1 MDTNLIG
8 RRISYLRDAKPMTQ
22 LDLARRMGFKDRQT
36 ISAIETGAR
45 KLKANELLGLIDILD
60 TTLEQLTDPY
70 ILVGEGQFSWRHTN
84 LGAGTLERFEDKAG
98 CWLAMFR
105 RLAEQTGY
113 SRPPLQSRL
122 GLTRR
127 SSFEEARLAGER
139 FASAFQLGNVPAVRL
154 IKTMENKLGILVLM
168 VDTEPGISGA
178 ACRLQNLD
186 AVLVSRNEVVGRR
199 HFDLAHELFHLLTWD
214 SMPPEH
220 TENVQIP
227 GRGRIEKL
235 ADNFAGA
242 LLMPREALEPQ
253 SQWTT
258 LEETELVHRLNSTA
272 NELQVSSVALMW
284 RLVALRWISSSQAN
298 RLREADIRNQGI
310 QNYKNVCPVLF
321 SKLFVDVVAHG
332 IRDGYV
338 SVARVAKLLDL
349 SIEELAQLFNDHEIA
364 CPFDL

>member
-8 RRISYLRDAKPMTQ
+8 RRISHLRDAKSITQ
-22 LDLARRMGFKDRQT
+22 LELAKRMGFKDRQT

-84 LGAGTLERFEDKAG
+84 PEADTLERFEYKAG

-113 SRPPLQSRL
+113 SLPPLQSRL
-122 GLTRR
+122 GLTRH
-127 SSFEEARLAGER
+127 SSFEEAMLAGER
-139 FASAFQLGNVPAVRL
+139 FSSAYELGDVPAARL
-154 IKTMENKLGILVLM
+154 VETLENKLGILVLM
-168 VDTEPGISGA
+168 VDVEPGISGA

-227 GRGRIEKL
+227 GKSRVEKL

-253 SQWTT
+253 SQWTD
-258 LEETELVHRLNSTA
+258 LEDSALVNQLNSTA
-272 NELQVSSVALMW
+272 TRLQVSSVALMW
-284 RLVALRWISSSQAN
+284 QLVALQWISSSQAK
-298 RLREADIRNQGI
+298 RLRELDLRNQGI

-321 SKLFVDVVAHG
+321 SKLFIDVIAHG

-338 SVARVAKLLDL
+338 SVAKVAKLLDL
-349 SIEELAQLFNDHEIA
+349 SIEELVQLFNDHEIA

>member
-8 RRISYLRDAKPMTQ
+8 RRVSYLRDAKSITQ
-22 LDLARRMGFKDRQT
+22 LELAKRMGFNDRQT

-113 SRPPLQSRL
+113 SLPPLQSRL
-122 GLTRR
+122 RLTRH
-127 SSFEEARLAGER
+127 SSIEEAMLAGER
-139 FASAFQLGNVPAVRL
+139 FSSAFQLGDVPAIRL
-154 IKTMENKLGILVLM
+154 IETMENKLGILVLM
-168 VDTEPGISGA
+168 VDAEPGISGA
-178 ACRLQNLD
+178 ACRLHNLD
-186 AVLVSRNEVVGRR
+186 AVLVSREEVIGRR
-199 HFDLAHELFHLLTWD
+199 HFDLAHELFHLLTWG

-220 TENVQIP
+220 TENIQIP
-227 GRGRIEKL
+227 GKNRIEKL
-235 ADNFAGA
+235 ANNFAGA
-242 LLMPREALEPQ
+242 LLMPKETLEPQ
-253 SQWTT
+253 SRWTA
-258 LEETELVHRLNSTA
+258 LEDSALVHQLISTA
-272 NELQVSSVALMW
+272 QELQVSSVALKW
-284 RLVALRWISSSQAN
+284 RLVALRWISSSQVD
-298 RLREADIRNQGI
+298 RLREVDMRKQGTQI
-310 QNYKNVCPVLF
+310 YKNLRPVRF
-321 SKLFVDVVAHG
+321 SKLFVDVIAHG

-338 SVARVAKLLDL
+338 SVAKVAKLLGL
-349 SIEELAQLFNDHEIA
+349 SIEELAQLFNDHGIA

>member
-1 MDTNLIG
+1 MIG
-8 RRISYLRDAKPMTQ
+8 RRISYLRDAKSMTQ
-22 LDLARRMGFKDRQT
+22 LELAKRMGFNDRQT

-84 LGAGTLERFEDKAG
+84 QDAGTLERFEDKAG

-105 RLAEQTGY
+105 QLAEQTGY
-113 SRPPLQSRL
+113 SLPPLLSRL
-122 GLTRR
+122 GLTRH
-127 SSFEEARLAGER
+127 SSIEEAMLAGER
-139 FASAFQLGNVPAVRL
+139 FASAYQLGEVPAVRL
-154 IKTMENKLGILVLM
+154 IETMENKLGILVLM

-186 AVLVSRNEVVGRR
+186 AVLVSREEVVGRR

-214 SMPPEH
+214 SMPPERI
-220 TENVQIP
+220 ENVQIP
-227 GRGRIEKL
+227 GKSRTEKL
-235 ADNFAGA
+235 ANNFAGA
-242 LLMPREALEPQ
+242 LLMPKETLETQ

-258 LEETELVHRLNSTA
+258 LEDSALVHQLTSTA

-298 RLREADIRNQGI
+298 RLPEAYIHNQGT
-310 QNYKNVCPVLF
+310 QNYKNLRPVLF
-321 SKLFVDVVAHG
+321 SKLFVDVIAYG

-349 SIEELAQLFNDHEIA
+349 SIEELAQLFNDHDVA